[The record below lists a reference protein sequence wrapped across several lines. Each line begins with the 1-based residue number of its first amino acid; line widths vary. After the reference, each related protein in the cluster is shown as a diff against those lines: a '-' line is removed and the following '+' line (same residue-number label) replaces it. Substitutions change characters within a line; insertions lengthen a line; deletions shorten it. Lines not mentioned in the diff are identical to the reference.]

1 MFDSFQ
7 PRGLQHA
14 GPPCPLPSPRVCSNS
29 CLLSQWYYL
38 TISFSSTSFFCLL
51 SFPVSGSFLKLALH
65 TRWPKYW
72 GSSFSISPSNEY
84 SGLIFVRIDCFDLFA
99 FQGTLR
105 SLLEHHYLKLSVLQ
119 CAAFLM
125 AQLSHP
131 LMITGKHIALTIS
144 LFMQR
149 DVSGF

>member
-1 MFDSFQ
+1 MTPWTATCQASLSFTASQ
-7 PRGLQHA
+7 SLLKFLFIESVILSNHLILFHLLL
-14 GPPCPLPSPRVCSNS
+14 LPSVLPSIRVF
-29 CLLSQWYYL
+29 
-38 TISFSSTSFFCLL
+38 I
-51 SFPVSGSFLKLALH
+51 LKLALH

-105 SLLEHHYLKLSVLQ
+105 SLLEHLYLKLSVLQ
-119 CAAFLM
+119 CAAFLT

-144 LFMQR
+144 LCMQR